1 MSAKHIGV
9 NFCEACREARGLKA
23 KYCDQCG
30 QELMYSCDTCGEYL
44 PEAYPC
50 CPHSG
55 AKLDYQDA
63 VDKDKSGQ

>member
-44 PEAYPC
+44 PEAYPY